1 MTFQDVRGTFQKLT
15 ADALIA
21 GGIAST
27 DISFDNWGETAGQA
41 DTSYAIMT
49 MSFANGVID
58 TVACQ
63 GQERLNG
70 NIQVN
75 INTPKQQGAGPA
87 EAIALEVLKAWNDL
101 NINGKDHSPL
111 LSASTRNIAG
121 PLSLA
126 PTDRPHHTV
135 VVSCS
140 WAARVA

>member
-1 MTFQDVRGTFQKLT
+1 MSYQDIRGTFQKLT

-49 MSFANGVID
+49 MSFADGVID

-87 EAIALEVLKAWNDL
+87 ESIALEVLKAWNDL
-101 NINGKDHSPL
+101 NISGKDHAPL

-126 PTDRPHHTV
+126 PADRPHHTV